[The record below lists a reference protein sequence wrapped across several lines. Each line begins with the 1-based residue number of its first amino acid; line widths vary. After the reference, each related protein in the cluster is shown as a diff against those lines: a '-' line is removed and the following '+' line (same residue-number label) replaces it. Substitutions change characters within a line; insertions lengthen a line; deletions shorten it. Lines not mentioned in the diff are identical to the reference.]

1 MLLCKINQAGMKKER
16 KTLKCKGYFNRSR
29 VPDKQIERE
38 IGMDEFPY
46 VVDVGHGDPDELMK
60 EYVQI

>member
-1 MLLCKINQAGMKKER
+1 MKKER
-16 KTLKCKGYFNRSR
+16 KTLKNKGYFNRSR

-46 VVDVGHGDPDELMK
+46 VVDGDHGDPDELMK
-60 EYVQI
+60 EYVQN